1 MNPAFQH
8 HKEPLLIKDTLR
20 IMKELNIKAR
30 PNYQKDSKIVYE
42 KFPSYDGLAGFEV
55 IYDNVQQQ
63 NNPDLMFYIDPRI
76 IFKPELEK
84 ELKVFE
90 DTPKN
95 VKARSVL
102 VHEYTHLL
110 QWGTYEELHLKHD
123 YISHEVDFE
132 MYVSQ
137 RIEFE
142 AWATQAWYYLEHM
155 ALQEL
160 NDILELGLAEQETRK
175 QLINRFCVL
184 DGGKPIFKLV

>member
-1 MNPAFQH
+1 
-8 HKEPLLIKDTLR
+8 
-20 IMKELNIKAR
+20 MKELNIKAR